1 MEENDI
7 DLGFSPIDDIVSNEA
22 TRRPSSTSIIKVM
35 GVGGGGGNAVKHM
48 YDMGITGV
56 DFMVCNTDAQAL
68 ENSPIPVKIQ
78 LGSGLGAGAIPEVAR
93 KAALESETQLQHAM
107 EGAKMLFVTA
117 GMGGGT
123 GTGASPIV
131 ADIARS
137 MGILTVGIV
146 TYPFDFEGESKFKV
160 ADEGINE
167 LRQNVDALIVIK
179 NELLKSYYSD
189 LTLSNAFAKSDD
201 VLLVAAKSIAELIT
215 IHGSMNVDFNDVKTI
230 LEDSGTAIIG
240 AGIAEGEN
248 RAREAA
254 EAAIASPLLDQK
266 SIYGAEKALLFISYS
281 SENEITM
288 EELTEITK
296 CLEEA
301 TCNLRE
307 KLIWGHGAD
316 ESLGN
321 KVRVTV
327 IATGFHEQTAGKPER
342 KHIATEEGKTVS
354 VKPVEA
360 EAEPSIDFV
369 PEAPETSAT
378 RVVEVDPVPA
388 PKPAPSYIDNANLR
402 NMSDADMNDYFS
414 RPAYQRKSDSDAYDC
429 SSNRVS
435 PYGLR
440 QDSAAYLKRKE
451 NID

>member
-1 MEENDI
+1 MEDKDI
-7 DLGFSPIDDIVSNEA
+7 DFTINPIEDIPVSNNPI
-22 TRRPSSTSIIKVM
+22 RDISDNIIRVM

-48 YDMGITGV
+48 YNMGITGV
-56 DFMVCNTDAQAL
+56 EFMICNTDAQAL
-68 ENSPIPVKIQ
+68 EKSPIPIKIQ
-78 LGSGLGAGAIPEVAR
+78 LGDSGLGAGANPEVAR
-93 KAALESETQLQHAM
+93 KAALESETQLQQAL

-160 ADEGINE
+160 ADEGIDE

-179 NELLKSYYSD
+179 NELLKTYYPD

-230 LEDSGTAIIG
+230 LENSGTAIIG
-240 AGIAEGEN
+240 AGIGEGEN
-248 RAREAA
+248 RAKEAA

-266 SIYGAEKALLFISYS
+266 SIYGAEKALLFISYGS
-281 SENEITM
+281 AHEITM
-288 EELTEITK
+288 EELSEITT
-296 CLEEA
+296 CLEQA
-301 TCNLRE
+301 TCNLRS

-316 ESLGN
+316 DSLDD

-327 IATGFHEQTAGKPER
+327 IATGFHETAPKKPE
-342 KHIATEEGKTVS
+342 I
-354 VKPVEA
+354 
-360 EAEPSIDFV
+360 
-369 PEAPETSAT
+369 
-378 RVVEVDPVPA
+378 
-388 PKPAPSYIDNANLR
+388 ANLQNNENDRWMTTGTASSRR
-402 NMSDADMNDYFS
+402 N
-414 RPAYQRKSDSDAYDC
+414 RT
-429 SSNRVS
+429 
-435 PYGLR
+435 LR
-440 QDSAAYLKRKE
+440 
-451 NID
+451 